1 MRALVKTRP
10 GPGLELMEVPDPEPG
25 PGEVRIR
32 VRMAS
37 ICGTDMH
44 IWHWDD
50 WAARNVPV
58 PMVIGHEYMGVVD
71 RLGEGVTEVEV
82 GERVSGEGHIPCGH
96 CRNCLSGRGH
106 ICARTQAVGVNRPG
120 AFADYIVIPE
130 ANVRPVP
137 DAVKDEVAAILDP
150 LGNAVHTALAFDVV
164 GEDVLITG
172 AGPIGLMAAAV
183 CRHVGARHIVVT
195 DLNDER
201 LALAERMGATKGLR
215 ADAVDFAALMAEL
228 GMKEG
233 FDVGLEM
240 SGAEA
245 ALDSMFHGVIAGA
258 RIALLGLYPG
268 RPTVDLNTAIFKGL
282 TLKGIYGRRLYETWH
297 KMLAM
302 LETGLDVSPVI
313 SHRFPLERYR
323 DAFRVIEEGHAA
335 KVLLEIAAE
344 GPGGR

>member
-1 MRALVKTRP
+1 MRALVKAESA
-10 GPGLELMEVPDPEPG
+10 PGLKLQDEPKPEPG
-25 PGEVRIR
+25 YGDVLIR
-32 VRMAS
+32 VGMAS

-44 IWHWDD
+44 IWKWDE
-50 WAARNVPV
+50 WAQKTVPV
-58 PMVIGHEYMGVVD
+58 PLIVGHEYMGIVEAV
-71 RLGEGVTEVEV
+71 GPGVRGVRP

-106 ICARTQAVGVNRPG
+106 ICAQTKGVGVNRPG
-120 AFADYIVIPE
+120 AFADYVVIPE

-137 DAVKDEVAAILDP
+137 DTIPDEVASILDP
-150 LGNAVHTALAFDVV
+150 LGNAVHTALAFDLV

-201 LALAERMGATKGLR
+201 LALAERMGATRGVR
-215 ADAVDFAALMAEL
+215 ADREKLETVMTEL

-240 SGAEA
+240 SGAEG
-245 ALDSMFHGVIAGA
+245 ALDAMIHAVICGA
-258 RIALLGLYPG
+258 KVALLGLYGKKPA
-268 RPTVDLNTAIFKGL
+268 VDLNTAIFKGI
-282 TLKGIYGRRLYETWH
+282 TFEGIYGRKMYETWH

-313 SHRFPLERYR
+313 SHKL
-323 DAFRVIEEGHAA
+323 AFEDFAEGFAAIREGHAC
-335 KVLLEIAAE
+335 KVVLDLKQ
-344 GPGGR
+344 